1 MPTMLRGKLTFAN
14 AISLIALFIALGGSS
29 YAAVRV
35 GSRQIADNSVRGRDI
50 RNNDLRSRDIRN
62 GTVLGRDLRNGT
74 VTGFDLRNGGVT
86 AADVRNGSLRG
97 AEIKHDSLTGG
108 DVVESTLG
116 TVPSAADAAT
126 LDGKSASAFLSADRL
141 RTSPFVKLSAGQ
153 TKTVAHSGPFTWKAA
168 CADPGGGQRELTV
181 TVESTEAGAVAA
193 DFNGQGSPVDPGSP
207 VPVFNGQSSTPAY
220 SIGFPATAIAPSGAQ
235 PTGFGW
241 VAIMAGGAD
250 CGVKVNLIT

>member
-1 MPTMLRGKLTFAN
+1 MLRGKLTFAN

-50 RNNDLRSRDIRN
+50 RNNDLRSRDLRN
-62 GTVLGRDLRNGT
+62 GAVLGRDLRNGT

-86 AADVRNGSLRG
+86 GADVRNGG
-97 AEIKHDSLTGG
+97 LTGA
-108 DVVESTLG
+108 DVRNGALTGRDVLESTLG
-116 TVPSAADAAT
+116 MVPSAANAAT
-126 LDGKSASAFLSADRL
+126 LDGKSASAFLAADRL
-141 RTSPFVKLSAGQ
+141 TTSPFVKLSPGQ
-153 TKTVAHSGPFTWKAA
+153 TKTVARSGPFTWTAKCVDA
-168 CADPGGGQRELTV
+168 GNGQRQLTV
-181 TVESTEAGAVAA
+181 TVESTEANAFAA
-193 DFNGQGSPVDPGSP
+193 SFNGPGLPVGPGRPAIAFDSTTGGSV
-207 VPVFNGQSSTPAY
+207 Y

-241 VAIMAGGAD
+241 VAINAGGAA

>member
-1 MPTMLRGKLTFAN
+1 MLRGKLTFAN

-62 GTVLGRDLRNGT
+62 GAVLGRDLRNGT
-74 VTGFDLRNGGVT
+74 VTGADLRNGGVT
-86 AADVRNGSLRG
+86 GADVRNGGLRG
-97 AEIKHDSLTGG
+97 AEIKNDSLSGR
-108 DVVESTLG
+108 DVLESTLG
-116 TVPSAADAAT
+116 TVPRAANAAT

-141 RTSPFVKLSAGQ
+141 TTSPFVKLSAGQ
-153 TKTVAHSGPFTWKAA
+153 TKTVARSGPFTWKARCVNA
-168 CADPGGGQRELTV
+168 GGAQRRLTV
-181 TVESTEAGAVAA
+181 TVESTEAGAFAA
-193 DFNGQGSPVDPGSP
+193 DFNGQGSPVGPGSP
-207 VPVFNGQSSTPAY
+207 ATAFDNQSGTPAY
-220 SIGFPATAIAPSGAQ
+220 AIGFPATAIAPSGAQ

-241 VAIMAGGAD
+241 VAIKAGGAA